1 MGVHCTYCGNTVI
14 MYVSQIVVL
23 CALNLHG
30 AVCQLYLNKT
40 GRKNFEGNSEILLMG
55 GALMQ
60 IECVHSLPWR
70 WALKV
75 SNKIL
80 MWNILFRA
88 SLVAQGKKN
97 PPAVQES
104 QEMWIWSL
112 GQEDPL
118 EEGMATHSSILT
130 WRIPWMEEPGW
141 LQSID
146 SKSRTWLKRLSSNIT
161 LLFNQKKFFKS
172 MVND

>member
-1 MGVHCTYCGNTVI
+1 MPWRMEWLHTPVFWPGEFHGQRSLVGYSHGFTKSRTQLRDFHFTMLHMKVTKRVNPKSSLKGIFFSISLLLYLWDDGVPCTYCGNTVI

-40 GRKNFEGNSEILLMG
+40 RRKNFEGNSEILLMG
-55 GALMQ
+55 EALMQ

-80 MWNILFRA
+80 MWNIPFRA
-88 SLVAQGKKN
+88 SLVAQ
-97 PPAVQES
+97 
-104 QEMWIWSL
+104 
-112 GQEDPL
+112 
-118 EEGMATHSSILT
+118 
-130 WRIPWMEEPGW
+130 R
-141 LQSID
+141 
-146 SKSRTWLKRLSSNIT
+146 
-161 LLFNQKKFFKS
+161 
-172 MVND
+172 